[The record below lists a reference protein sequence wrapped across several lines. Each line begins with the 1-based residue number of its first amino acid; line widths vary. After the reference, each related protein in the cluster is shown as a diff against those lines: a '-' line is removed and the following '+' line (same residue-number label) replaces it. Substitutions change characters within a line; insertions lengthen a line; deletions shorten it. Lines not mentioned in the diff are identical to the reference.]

1 MAVELTNIS
10 FKKTIDNTPVN
21 WLLAN
26 LDDDITIEHSI
37 TVRTFAINSSD
48 ASWVMNNDNG
58 FVDTVIGTSV
68 WITGGDFSKF
78 NVGDIVL
85 IGNYPA
91 NTFVQYAIVLTK
103 QGSSAIELDWDP
115 VGWGAN
121 TMGTDDVFSIA
132 RPITALSY
140 KWNFIKNGEAVNFF
154 SKIDGSV
161 QCATITGLNP
171 SGGGTNKPMQ
181 FLGQLPYQLGSIEI
195 DEVGLDN
202 DVNNSPIYA
211 SKFIVRHKTKLV
223 NVVTADTLADF
234 QAGIAP
240 EEFFNLECLKS
251 VFYFEARYDLLDP
264 NNPQVL
270 QVENIL
276 GNTGWINEKFNAYPT
291 NYSISNLN
299 YAYIDISTSA
309 VTPIPSVELS
319 TVRKTKFS
327 FDILNTTD
335 SPFVAGQT
343 HVVLNFKKVPGDISE
358 YTANTR
364 DYKHNFCHEQVT
376 LTAQTIP
383 TGINGDNYSD
393 LSVRSLQGI
402 KCFYVS
408 PSKLT
413 ITGNFYFDQ
422 QCIDVFEE
430 SDIPSYI
437 FLCST
442 KNHLLNGAVSDA
454 VTLRVDA
461 NEIYYQTSFPAL
473 IDMDSKLIPH
483 DCANYTD
490 AFLDRDK
497 FTEDE
502 LVSYTHVTVN
512 RDPAVYDVEFTKYA
526 TILKMVN
533 TVSGDE
539 FTVETKSINLPS
551 NPSLSVNP
559 TFNLSQNRPFHIP
572 LTEIRKTI
580 IARNLAGIDSNEYDF
595 AYPFLN
601 RWEYWV
607 SLVNAYGGFYNNAEP
622 NDGKNQDW
630 QHYMGNNW
638 MARYVF
644 ELNTKINGVPAI
656 YTDYLDFNISDRNL
670 VGENTTCTINTYDP
684 DTLTPLVDSFSNKY
698 LLGYKNT
705 LVVAEFTNLI
715 DYFTLGGISVVLG
728 IETKEIGGYYGKR
741 RISTKYDPDSD
752 TWFIPLTGETR
763 AKIEYIN
770 TSVFPIVDMGKVK
783 VSALIDFNQLNLS
796 TENYKITAR
805 LYGEI
810 DTPTSGGILNYG
822 QNYLGSQDFGLIP
835 VNPVDEETEV
845 LPPATLDCN
854 SDYVWRVLADV
865 GSSDPL
871 KNDTTNFI
879 EWYEKTGIASAKVYL
894 CKCDGAKI
902 DLTALSTYGTPYD
915 FGFNIMPNVNYNTN
929 GEKAIGYH
937 IEWKKVL
944 TLIGEGI
951 YYLQFEATTLF
962 GSITI
967 KKTPSYCLKKYTVA
981 RADGTV
987 RIEYYLNGIIGKN
1000 ENDKKVRDYLKSNW
1014 YNMHRFDG
1022 YFFYQNSQYK
1032 VDEIQYQNGFIDE
1045 VEHGQ
1050 TPEYL
1055 MKIKPIPFFKHD
1067 ILRTDILM
1075 SNRILVTDYNTKN
1088 IDNYYQK
1095 EVKKNGNYE
1104 PIVHPMQRQ
1113 IAGVDIKFKQA
1124 FNNLNKYIS

>member
-10 FKKTIDNTPVN
+10 FTKTIDGTPVN

-37 TVRTFAINSSD
+37 TCRTFAINSSD
-48 ASWVMNNDNG
+48 APWVMNNDNG
-58 FVDTVIGTSV
+58 FIDTVIGTSV

-85 IGNYPA
+85 IGNYPGSG
-91 NTFVQYAIVLTK
+91 TFVQYAIIITK
-103 QGSSAIELDWDP
+103 QGNSAIELDWDP
-115 VGWGAN
+115 VGWGSN
-121 TMGTDDVFSIA
+121 TMGTDDVFSVA

-140 KWNFIKNGEAVNFF
+140 KWNFIKNSEAVNFF

-171 SGGGTNKPMQ
+171 QAGGTNKPMQ
-181 FLGQLPYQLGSIEI
+181 FLGQKPYQIGSIEV

-202 DVNNSPIYA
+202 DVNNSPVYA
-211 SKFIVRHKTKLV
+211 SKFKIRHKTKLV
-223 NVVTADTLADF
+223 NIVTADTLADF

-251 VFYFEARYDLLDP
+251 VFNFEARYDLLDP
-264 NNPQVL
+264 NNPQTL
-270 QVENIL
+270 QVESIL
-276 GNTGWINEKFNAYPT
+276 GNTGWINEKFNANPT
-291 NYSISNLN
+291 NYSIDNLQ
-299 YAYIDISTSA
+299 YAYIASGGV
-309 VTPIPSVELS
+309 VTPISGVELS
-319 TVRKTKFS
+319 TVRKTKFY

-335 SPFVAGQT
+335 NPFVAGQT
-343 HVVLNFKKVPGDISE
+343 KLVLNFKKVPGDAGE
-358 YTANTR
+358 YTANAR
-364 DYKHNFCHEQVT
+364 DYKHNFCHEQAT
-376 LTAQTIP
+376 LTCQAVP
-383 TGINGDNYSD
+383 TAINGDNYTD
-393 LSVRSLQGI
+393 LAVKSLQGL
-402 KCFYVS
+402 KAFYVS
-408 PSKLT
+408 PSKIT
-413 ITGNFYFDQ
+413 VTGNFEFDQ
-422 QCIDVFEE
+422 LGIDVFEE
-430 SDIPSYI
+430 SDIPAYI
-437 FLCST
+437 FLCSI

-454 VTLRVDA
+454 VTLKVDA
-461 NEIYYQTSFPAL
+461 NEIYYQTFYPNL
-473 IDMDSKLIPH
+473 IEMDSKLIPH

-502 LVSYTHVTVN
+502 IVAYTHVHLN
-512 RDPAVYDVEFTKYA
+512 RDPAVYSVEFIKYT
-526 TILKMVN
+526 TILKIVN

-551 NPSLSVNP
+551 NPTLSVSP
-559 TFNLSQNRPFHIP
+559 FFNILQNRPFHIP
-572 LTEIRKTI
+572 LTEIRKPI
-580 IARNLAGIDSNEYDF
+580 VAKNFAGLGTNDYVF

-607 SLVNAYGGFYNNAEP
+607 SLVNANGAFYNNAEP
-622 NDGKNQDW
+622 NNGQNHDW
-630 QHYMGNNW
+630 QHYIGNDW
-638 MARYVF
+638 TARYVF
-644 ELNTKINGVPAI
+644 ELNTKINDVPAT
-656 YTDYLDFNISDRNL
+656 YSDFLDFNIFDRNL
-670 VGENTTCTINTYDP
+670 TGENTTCVINTYDP
-684 DTLTPLVDSFSNKY
+684 DTLTPLVDGFGTKY

-705 LVVAEFTNLI
+705 LVEAEFTNLI
-715 DYFTLGGISVVLG
+715 DYFTFGGVTVVLG

-741 RISTKYDPDSD
+741 RISTKYNPDSD
-752 TWFIPLTGETR
+752 TWFIPLAGETK
-763 AKIEYIN
+763 AKLEYIN

-783 VSALIDFNQLNLS
+783 VSALVDFNQLNLS
-796 TENYKITAR
+796 VSDYKITAR
-805 LYGEI
+805 LYGEF
-810 DTPTSGGILNYG
+810 DTQTGGGILEYG

-879 EWYEKTGIASAKVYL
+879 EWYEKTGVASAKVYL
-894 CKCDGAKI
+894 CKCDGTKI

-915 FGFNIMPNVNYNTN
+915 FGFNIMPNLNYNTN

-944 TLIGEGI
+944 TVIGEGI

-967 KKTPSYCLKKYTVA
+967 KKTPSYCLKQYTVA

-987 RIEYYLNGIIGKN
+987 RIEYYLNGVIGKT

-1032 VDEIQYQNGFIDE
+1032 VNEIQYQNGFIDE

-1113 IAGVDIKFKQA
+1113 IAGVEIKFKQA